1 MNHFKILISKNMKYF
16 LTKVQVFHLTKSL
29 VYRLI
34 LDFIFQNETHVNLND
49 KILYLRLNLLI
60 FLQSIFV

>member
-1 MNHFKILISKNMKYF
+1 MSNFKILISKNMKYF
-16 LTKVQVFHLTKSL
+16 PTKVQVFHLTKSL

-34 LDFIFQNETHVNLND
+34 LDFVFQNDTHLNLND
-49 KILYLRLNLLI
+49 KLLCLLLNLLI

>member
-1 MNHFKILISKNMKYF
+1 MNNFKILISKNMKYF

-34 LDFIFQNETHVNLND
+34 LDFIFQNETHLNLDD
-49 KILYLRLNLLI
+49 KIIHLRLNLLI